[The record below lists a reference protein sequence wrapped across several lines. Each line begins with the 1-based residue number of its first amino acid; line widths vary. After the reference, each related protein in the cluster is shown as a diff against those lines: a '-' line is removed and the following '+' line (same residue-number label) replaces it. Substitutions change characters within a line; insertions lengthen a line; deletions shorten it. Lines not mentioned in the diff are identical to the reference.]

1 MDCLVAYWF
10 LIVVIVL
17 EAACSFKFKFLFPP
31 LNSLIFYISET
42 AIQSLQFRVMT
53 GPVKTVTQK

>member
-17 EAACSFKFKFLFPP
+17 EAACSFKFKFVFPP
-31 LNSLIFYISET
+31 LNSLI
-42 AIQSLQFRVMT
+42 QKLQFSLCNFVL
-53 GPVKTVTQK
+53 